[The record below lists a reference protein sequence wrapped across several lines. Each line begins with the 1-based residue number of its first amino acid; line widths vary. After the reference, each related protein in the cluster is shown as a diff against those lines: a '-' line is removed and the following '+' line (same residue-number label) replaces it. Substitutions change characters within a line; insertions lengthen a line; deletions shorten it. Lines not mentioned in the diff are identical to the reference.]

1 MDFDAEVLLLYDDGR
16 LSDWISAAEQS
27 SVLSIQTL
35 RLGPTRVREHVAQ
48 HYAAAMAAEVAV
60 QHGRCSSSCCSYGL
74 DAHLRAHESK
84 LARIAE
90 GLLPLE
96 QETQS
101 TATVLDLPRDRAHIS
116 SVRASELASDSELE
130 PEPEPEPDPGPVL
143 SAKDLARIQQ
153 AEAWCVHY
161 LN

>member
-60 QHGRCSSSCCSYGL
+60 QHGRCSSSCCSHGL
-74 DAHLRAHESK
+74 DAHLRAHEAK

-101 TATVLDLPRDRAHIS
+101 TAAVLEVPRDQVQIS
-116 SVRASELASDSELE
+116 SVQAGELAE
-130 PEPEPEPDPGPVL
+130 PEPEPEPGPVL